1 MMSFLER
8 VLRRLAKASPFLRR
22 TILRLG
28 LPVARRWWA
37 LTAPITV
44 GARAIIAD
52 RDGRVVL
59 VRHTYGE
66 RHWYLPGGMV
76 HRREQL
82 FDAMCREIQEETGLE
97 VTTDPTKVEIL
108 GVYTNFFE
116 GKSDH
121 VAVFVF
127 GPGDWSGQIRAKGGE
142 IDRVAFFAPDD
153 LPEHSAPSTRK
164 RLAEHAGRRPVDY
177 RW

>member
-1 MMSFLER
+1 MTDLIQR
-8 VLRRLAKASPFLRR
+8 WLRNLATVSPFLRR
-22 TILRLG
+22 WILRLG

-37 LTAPITV
+37 LTAPLTV
-44 GARAIIAD
+44 GARAIVTD
-52 RDGRVVL
+52 GDGRVCL

-76 HRREQL
+76 HRREQI
-82 FDAMCREIQEETGLE
+82 FDAMCREIREETGIE
-97 VTTDPTKVEIL
+97 VTAEPSKVPLL

-127 GPGDWSGQIRAKGGE
+127 GPGDWTGKIRARGGE
-142 IDRVAFFAPDD
+142 IDRVDFFSPDD
-153 LPEHSAPSTRK
+153 LPEGSAPSTVK
-164 RLAEHAGRRPVDY
+164 RLAEHAGRRPIDF